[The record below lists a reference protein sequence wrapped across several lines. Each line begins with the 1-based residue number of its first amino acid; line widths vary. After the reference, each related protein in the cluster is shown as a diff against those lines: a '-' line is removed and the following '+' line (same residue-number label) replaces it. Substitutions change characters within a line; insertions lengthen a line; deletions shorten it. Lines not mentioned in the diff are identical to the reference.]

1 MTNEKT
7 ENISF
12 EWDEKKRQ
20 LNIEKHKIDFED
32 AILALE
38 QPRFEIRSSRN
49 GEVRTLAICPIT
61 DRLIA
66 VVYTMRGEKYRI
78 ISART
83 ARKNEQ
89 QLYYDR
95 YPR

>member
-1 MTNEKT
+1 MSDETT
-7 ENISF
+7 EVISF

-20 LNIEKHKIDFED
+20 TNIEKHRIDFED
-32 AILALE
+32 AVLALQ

-66 VVYTMRGEKYRI
+66 VVYTMRGDKYRI

-95 YPR
+95 YPG

>member
-1 MTNEKT
+1 MTDETT
-7 ENISF
+7 EVISF
-12 EWDEKKRQ
+12 EWDEKKRHI
-20 LNIEKHKIDFED
+20 NIEKHRIDFED
-32 AILALE
+32 AVLALQ
-38 QPRFEIRSSRN
+38 QPRFEMRSSRN

-66 VVYTMRGEKYRI
+66 VVYTMRGDKYRI

-95 YPR
+95 YPG